1 MDSLAKRKL
10 GAFVGLT
17 AICLSNLVAAKPVTI
32 PTFSVQLCG
41 IASPSGKTNQLA
53 LRQYLSHFSRIDLD
67 ETSLKPKLG
76 VDGIP
81 CIRPVVRNTAVSLIH
96 RAVELG
102 YATWDPSS
110 GMLDLDTWM
119 ISMVHAE
126 QIVQPHITLRSTSKS
141 KHHRSQPSRFKF
153 PWLQI
158 MAALLVMTVAL
169 ILLQFGRLSS
179 LMIRRTSIA
188 GLGIA
193 EGRSKVRGIAI
204 PTVEAL
210 QITHTDIQAV
220 AYLRT
225 TKKYG
230 HNGWQITGRDS
241 QQISCSID
249 DGTGCIDVDLTHA
262 NVHFS
267 NQVAIYNGIPGEH
280 MGRSPYMDD
289 TNIVFDYIPVGAVLT
304 LIGTLVPHDTC
315 FRAMKNV
322 HVYDGDERV
331 EVRLLKFRVLLC
343 MGVLL
348 VLSVLMFILRPGL

>member
-17 AICLSNLVAAKPVTI
+17 TICLSNRVSAKPVTI

-41 IASPSGKTNQLA
+41 IASPSDKTNELA
-53 LRQYLSHFSRIDLD
+53 LRQYLSHFSQADLD
-67 ETSLKPKLG
+67 ESSLKPRLG
-76 VDGIP
+76 FDGIP

-126 QIVQPHITLRSTSKS
+126 QIVQHHNISRSTITSKL
-141 KHHRSQPSRFKF
+141 SQGQPPRFNF
-153 PWLQI
+153 PWLQL
-158 MAALLVMTVAL
+158 MATSLFLTAAL
-169 ILLQFGRLSS
+169 ILLQLGRLSS

-188 GLGIA
+188 ALGIA
-193 EGRSKVRGIAI
+193 EGRSKIRGIAI
-204 PTVEAL
+204 PTVGAL
-210 QITHTDIQAV
+210 QIAHTDIQAV

-230 HNGWQITGRDS
+230 HNGWRITGTDS
-241 QQISCSID
+241 EQISCSID

-267 NQVAIYNGIPGEH
+267 NRVSIYNGIPGEL

-289 TNIVFDYIPVGAVLT
+289 TNIVFDYIPVGAVVT
-304 LIGTLVPHDTC
+304 LIGPLEPHGNC
-315 FRAMKNV
+315 FRATKNV

-343 MGVLL
+343 IGVLL
-348 VLSVLMFILRPGL
+348 VLSVLMFILRAG

>member
-1 MDSLAKRKL
+1 MDRLSKHKL

-17 AICLSNLVAAKPVTI
+17 TICLSNRALAKPVTI

-41 IASPSGKTNQLA
+41 IASPSGRTNELA

-67 ETSLKPKLG
+67 ESSLKPSLG

-81 CIRPVVRNTAVSLIH
+81 CIRPTVRNTAVSLIH

-119 ISMVHAE
+119 ISTVHAE
-126 QIVQPHITLRSTSKS
+126 QIVQHHNISRSTITSKL
-141 KHHRSQPSRFKF
+141 SQGQPPRFKF
-153 PWLQI
+153 PWLQL
-158 MAALLVMTVAL
+158 MATSLFVTAAL
-169 ILLQFGRLSS
+169 ILLQLGRLSS

-188 GLGIA
+188 ALGIA
-193 EGRSKVRGIAI
+193 EGRSKIRGIAI
-204 PTVEAL
+204 PTVGAL
-210 QITHTDIQAV
+210 QIAHTDIQAV

-230 HNGWQITGRDS
+230 HNGWRITGRDIE
-241 QQISCSID
+241 QISCSID

-267 NQVAIYNGIPGEH
+267 NQVSIYNGIPGEL

-289 TNIVFDYIPVGAVLT
+289 TNIVFDYIPVGAVVT
-304 LIGTLVPHDTC
+304 LIGPLEPHGNY
-315 FRAMKNV
+315 FRATKNV

-331 EVRLLKFRVLLC
+331 EVWLLKFRVLLC
-343 MGVLL
+343 IGVLL
-348 VLSVLMFILRPGL
+348 VLSVLMVILRAG

>member
-1 MDSLAKRKL
+1 MDCLSKRKL
-10 GAFVGLT
+10 GAFVCLT
-17 AICLSNLVAAKPVTI
+17 AICLSNRVSAKPVTI

-41 IASPSGKTNQLA
+41 IAAPSGKTNELA

-67 ETSLKPKLG
+67 ESSLKPRLG
-76 VDGIP
+76 VDGVP

-119 ISMVHAE
+119 ISVVHAE
-126 QIVQPHITLRSTSKS
+126 QNVQHHNIPRSTSTS
-141 KHHRSQPSRFKF
+141 KYSQGQPPRSNF
-153 PWLQI
+153 PWLQVI
-158 MAALLVMTVAL
+158 ATSLFVSAAL
-169 ILLQFGRLSS
+169 ILLQLGRLSS

-193 EGRSKVRGIAI
+193 EGRSKIRGIAI
-204 PTVEAL
+204 PTVGAL
-210 QITHTDIQAV
+210 QIAHTDIQAV

-230 HNGWQITGRDS
+230 HNGWRMTGRDS
-241 QQISCSID
+241 EQISCSID

-267 NQVAIYNGIPGEH
+267 NQVSIYNGIPGEH
-280 MGRSPYMDD
+280 LGRSPYIDD
-289 TNIVFDYIPVGAVLT
+289 TNIVFDYIPVGAVVT
-304 LIGTLVPHDTC
+304 LIGTLVPHDNC
-315 FRAMKNV
+315 FRATKNV

-343 MGVLL
+343 IGVLL
-348 VLSVLMFILRPGL
+348 VLSVLMFILRAG